1 MSKSYHGGS
10 AFGDFTGV
18 FGDLVNE
25 DALGVDV
32 LGPRLA
38 VEGHLLLLRKL
49 NLDLFVISLNWTG
62 TCTFSSLDM
71 ALALERSRVR
81 LLGVSQFSTKANLIS
96 DLLVSLH
103 VLSLCLHGSI

>member
-1 MSKSYHGGS
+1 MSKSYRGGS

-38 VEGHLLLLRKL
+38 VEGHLHLRKIDS
-49 NLDLFVISLNWTG
+49 NSVKQRCFV
-62 TCTFSSLDM
+62 
-71 ALALERSRVR
+71 
-81 LLGVSQFSTKANLIS
+81 
-96 DLLVSLH
+96 
-103 VLSLCLHGSI
+103 

>member
-1 MSKSYHGGS
+1 MVVQHSEILLE
-10 AFGDFTGV
+10 FL
-18 FGDLVNE
+18 GDLVNE

-49 NLDLFVISLNWTG
+49 NLDLFVISLNLKG

>member
-1 MSKSYHGGS
+1 MFSCICVKELINHYGPALEH
-10 AFGDFTGV
+10 FTGIF

-49 NLDLFVISLNWTG
+49 NLDLFVISLNLKG

-81 LLGVSQFSTKANLIS
+81 LLGVSQFSTKAM
-96 DLLVSLH
+96 
-103 VLSLCLHGSI
+103 